1 MMQAATLE
9 REQLRPVYAAEPPTS
24 TVPVGEPALRKPRR
38 TLRAA
43 LLWGALG
50 FFAGAVF
57 WHAVGFWDFVS
68 EVVLNREDSAKFA
81 RQAAAGPDALAQPE
95 LPVIYLIDPANCTAL
110 ELDRT
115 ANRTAVRPCPRE
127 GLLLRLEQ
135 GSDREDLAILT
146 P

>member
-24 TVPVGEPALRKPRR
+24 AVPIGDPAPRKPRR

-57 WHAVGFWDFVS
+57 WHAVGFWTFVS

-127 GLLLRLEQ
+127 GLPLRLER